1 MTGASA
7 LRRDIRALLAALE
20 ETRAQV
26 EAGLTADLTGLD
38 TRVAAL
44 CAEAEAARGDA
55 DLSAALESLL
65 PALDAIA
72 AALTRQNETLAAA
85 AEGRHDPHTARR
97 RASAAYGR
105 GGLPHDPPPGPPPG
119 PPTKPT

>member
-1 MTGASA
+1 MAESRFDGAA
-7 LRRDIRALLAALE
+7 NVGGFKFRLDAVAGLYAAL
-20 ETRAQV
+20 V
-26 EAGLTADLTGLD
+26 
-38 TRVAAL
+38 
-44 CAEAEAARGDA
+44 DA

-105 GGLPHDPPPGPPPG
+105 VGLPHDPPPGPP
-119 PPTKPT
+119 TKPT